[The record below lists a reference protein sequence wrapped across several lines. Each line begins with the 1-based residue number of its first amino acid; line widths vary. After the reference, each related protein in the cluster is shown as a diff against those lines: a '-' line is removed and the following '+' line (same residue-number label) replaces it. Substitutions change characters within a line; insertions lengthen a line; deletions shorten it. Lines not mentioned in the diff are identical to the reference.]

1 MIYLDN
7 CSTTMPLDEVC
18 SVMDQSMRHEWGN
31 PSSLHHLGISAEK
44 QIILCKKELAEIL
57 SCEPAEICFTSCG
70 TESIN
75 MALKGFWDANPRAGK
90 HMITSM
96 GEHKA
101 TLDTCRYLEKKGI
114 EVDYLPLNDSGEID
128 FGLLAEKIR
137 PQTSLISL
145 LHINNE
151 TGSMLDVPGLVQL
164 RNRCFPNVRIH
175 LDCVQSFGKNVSR
188 IGRLGVDFASIS
200 AHKIHGPKGIGIFY
214 HNKSAKVSPLIHGG
228 GQQKNLRSGTE
239 SLALIKGMTV
249 AAREA
254 CRSLDLNFWYVT
266 ALKEQLLCELSCMQ
280 VDYRCNSPKG
290 SSPYILNISFPGVKA
305 QTLLHTLDS
314 FGIYVSTISACSS
327 KKQIQSHV
335 LLAMGLDPALIG
347 SSIRI
352 SFNRFN
358 TPDEIIETAKRIK
371 ESVDMLKYRK

>member
-18 SVMDQSMRHEWGN
+18 SVMDQSMHDEWGN
-31 PSSLHHLGISAEK
+31 PSSMHHLGIAAEK

-57 SCEPAEICFTSCG
+57 ACEPAEICFTSCG

-75 MALKGFWDANPRAGK
+75 MALKSFWDAYPRAGK

-114 EVDYLPLNDSGEID
+114 EIDYLPLSNSGNID
-128 FGLLAEKIR
+128 FGFLKEKIR
-137 PQTSLISL
+137 PDTTLMSFI
-145 LHINNE
+145 HVNNE
-151 TGSMLDVPGLVQL
+151 TGAILDAGELVQL
-164 RNRCFPNVRIH
+164 RNRYFPDVLIH
-175 LDCVQSFGKNVSR
+175 LDCVQSFGKYGKR
-188 IGRLGVDFASIS
+188 IGQLGVDFASIS
-200 AHKIHGPKGIGIFY
+200 AHKIHGPKGIGIFF
-214 HNKSAKVSPLIHGG
+214 HKKSAKVSPLIHGG

-239 SLALIKGMTV
+239 SLALIKGMTI

-254 CRSLDLNFWYVT
+254 YKNLNIDYFYVT
-266 ALKEQLLCELSCMQ
+266 ALNKLLLCNLNRLK
-280 VDYRCNSPKG
+280 VDYRSNSPLN
-290 SSPYILNISFPGVKA
+290 STPYILNISFPGVKA
-305 QTLLHTLDS
+305 QTLLHTLDN
-314 FGIYVSTISACSS
+314 FGVFVSTISACSS
-327 KKQIQSHV
+327 RKQIQSHV

-358 TPDEIIETAKRIK
+358 TQDEIVEAAEKIK
-371 ESVDMLKYRK
+371 ESLDILLHRK